1 MEVTVCQRV
10 NEFIDF
16 KQLSVNSLS
25 KAINVA
31 QTTLNSQLRG
41 NASLSIIVVER
52 ILSTYPEVSAEWLL
66 RGKGDMLLSE
76 EHEEKEETPVVEDYW
91 KAKYEAVK
99 ECYDLL
105 VGSMTQATAKRN
117 VG

>member
-1 MEVTVCQRV
+1 MESTVCQRIS
-10 NEFIDF
+10 EFI
-16 KQLSVNSLS
+16 KQKSITVNALS
-25 KAINVA
+25 KVIGMP
-31 QTTLNSQLRG
+31 QSTLSMQLRG

-66 RGKGDMLLSE
+66 RGKGDMLLSDGQ
-76 EHEEKEETPVVEDYW
+76 EEKEDTPVVEDYW